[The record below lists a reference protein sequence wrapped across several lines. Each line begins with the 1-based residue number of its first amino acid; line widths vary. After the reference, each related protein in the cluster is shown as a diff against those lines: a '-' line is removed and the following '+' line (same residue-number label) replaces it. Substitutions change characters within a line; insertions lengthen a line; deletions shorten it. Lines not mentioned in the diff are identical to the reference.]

1 MMNIVA
7 DTNVIVAALRSG
19 KGASHKL
26 VQMVRRGDSVRL
38 HLSAAVVL
46 EYEEVLLREL
56 VPGFFSSAEIGAFL
70 DDLILVSVRHARIVA
85 LRPLSS
91 DPDDDS
97 LLELAFT
104 ADVDCVVTFNKAHLR
119 PAEDIGIDLLTP
131 SELLQQLRQ

>member
-1 MMNIVA
+1 MMNIVV
-7 DTNVIVAALRSG
+7 DTNVIVAALRSR

-26 VQMVRRGDSVRL
+26 VQMVRRGEILRL

-56 VPGFFSSAEIGAFL
+56 VPDCFSPEEISAFL
-70 DDLILVSVRHARIVA
+70 DDLILGSVRHARIA
-85 LRPLSS
+85 AGRPLSS

-104 ADVDCVVTFNKAHLR
+104 ADADCVVTFNKAHLR
-119 PAEDIGIDLLTP
+119 PAEDMGIDLLTP

>member
-1 MMNIVA
+1 MMNIAV
-7 DTNVIVAALRSG
+7 DTNVIVAALRSR
-19 KGASHKL
+19 KGASHRL
-26 VQMVRRGDSVRL
+26 VQMVRRGEILRL

-56 VPGFFSSAEIGAFL
+56 VPDCFSPEEISAFL
-70 DDLILVSVRHARIVA
+70 DDLILGSVRHARIA
-85 LRPLSS
+85 AGRPLSS

-104 ADVDCVVTFNKAHLR
+104 ADVDCIVTFNKAHFR
-119 PAEDIGIDLLTP
+119 PADDMGIDLLTP

>member
-1 MMNIVA
+1 MNIVV
-7 DTNVIVAALRSG
+7 DTNVIVAALRSR

-26 VQMVRRGDSVRL
+26 VQMIRRGEILRL

-56 VPGFFSSAEIGAFL
+56 VPDCFSPEEISAFL
-70 DDLILVSVRHARIVA
+70 DDLILGSVRHARIA
-85 LRPLSS
+85 AGRPLSS

-104 ADVDCVVTFNKAHLR
+104 ADADCVVTFNKAHLR
-119 PAEDIGIDLLTP
+119 PAEDMGIDLLTP

>member
-1 MMNIVA
+1 MNIVS

-19 KGASHKL
+19 NGALHRL
-26 VQMVRRGDSVRL
+26 VQMVRCGDLVRL

-56 VPGFFSSAEIGAFL
+56 VPVFFSSEEIGAFL

-85 LRPLSS
+85 RRPLSS

-104 ADVDCVVTFNKAHLR
+104 ADADCIVTFNKAHLR
-119 PAEDIGIDLLTP
+119 PAEDMAIDLLTP
-131 SELLQQLRQ
+131 SELLQQLA

>member
-1 MMNIVA
+1 MNIVS

-19 KGASHKL
+19 NGASHRL
-26 VQMVRRGDSVRL
+26 VQMVRCGDSVRL

-56 VPGFFSSAEIGAFL
+56 VPFFFS
-70 DDLILVSVRHARIVA
+70 LVSVRHARIVA
-85 LRPLSS
+85 RRPLSS

-104 ADVDCVVTFNKAHLR
+104 ADADCIVTFNKAHLR
-119 PAEDIGIDLLTP
+119 PAEDMGIDLLTP
-131 SELLQQLRQ
+131 SELLQQLV

>member
-1 MMNIVA
+1 VNIVV

-19 KGASHKL
+19 KGASHRL
-26 VQMVRRGDSVRL
+26 LQMVRGGGFVRL

-56 VPGFFSSAEIGAFL
+56 VPDFFSSEEIGAFL
-70 DDLILVSVRHARIVA
+70 DDLILVSVRHARISA
-85 LRPLSS
+85 RRPLSS

-104 ADVDCVVTFNKAHLR
+104 ADVDCIVTFNKVHLR
-119 PAEDIGIDLLTP
+119 PAEDMGIDLLTP
-131 SELLQQLRQ
+131 NELLQQLA

>member
-1 MMNIVA
+1 MTNIVA
-7 DTNVIVAALRSG
+7 DTNAIVAALRSG

-26 VQMVRRGDSVRL
+26 VQMVRREDLVRL

-56 VPGFFSSAEIGAFL
+56 VPGFFGPEEIGAFL
-70 DDLILVSVRHARIVA
+70 DDLILVSIRHARIVA
-85 LRPLSS
+85 HRPLSS

-131 SELLQQLRQ
+131 SELLQELR

>member
-1 MMNIVA
+1 MNIVA
-7 DTNVIVAALRSG
+7 DTNVIVAALRSR
-19 KGASHKL
+19 KGASHKF
-26 VQMVRRGDSVRL
+26 VQMVRRGDMLRL

-56 VPGFFSSAEIGAFL
+56 VPDFFSPEEIGAFL

-85 LRPLSS
+85 RRPLSS

-119 PAEDIGIDLLTP
+119 PAEDMGIDLLTP

>member
-1 MMNIVA
+1 MNIVV
-7 DTNVIVAALRSG
+7 DTNVIVAALRSR

-26 VQMVRRGDSVRL
+26 VQMIRCGDVLRL

-56 VPGFFSSAEIGAFL
+56 VPDCFSPEEISAFL
-70 DDLILVSVRHARIVA
+70 DDLILGSVRHARIA
-85 LRPLSS
+85 AGRPLSS

-104 ADVDCVVTFNKAHLR
+104 ADADCVVTFNKAHLR
-119 PAEDIGIDLLTP
+119 PAEDMGIDLLTP

>member
-1 MMNIVA
+1 MNIVV
-7 DTNVIVAALRSG
+7 DTNVIVAALRSR

-26 VQMVRRGDSVRL
+26 VQMVRRGDMLRL

-46 EYEEVLLREL
+46 EYEEVLLRKL
-56 VPGFFSSAEIGAFL
+56 GPDCFSSAEIGAFL

-85 LRPLSS
+85 HRPLSS

-104 ADVDCVVTFNKAHLR
+104 ADVD
-119 PAEDIGIDLLTP
+119 
-131 SELLQQLRQ
+131 

>member
-1 MMNIVA
+1 MIIVV
-7 DTNVIVAALRSG
+7 DTNVIVAALRSR

-26 VQMVRRGDSVRL
+26 VQMVRRGDILRL

-46 EYEEVLLREL
+46 EYEEVLLHEL
-56 VPGFFSSAEIGAFL
+56 VPDCFGPEEIGAFL
-70 DDLILVSVRHARIVA
+70 DDLILGSVRHARIA
-85 LRPLSS
+85 AGRPLSS

-104 ADVDCVVTFNKAHLR
+104 ADADCVVTFNKAHLR

-131 SELLQQLRQ
+131 SELLQQLAQ

>member
-1 MMNIVA
+1 MNIVV
-7 DTNVIVAALRSG
+7 DTNVIVAALRSR

-26 VQMVRRGDSVRL
+26 VQMVRRGEILRL

-56 VPGFFSSAEIGAFL
+56 VPDCFSPEEISAFL
-70 DDLILVSVRHARIVA
+70 DDLILGSVRHARIA
-85 LRPLSS
+85 AGRPLSS

-104 ADVDCVVTFNKAHLR
+104 ADADCVVTFNKAHLR

-131 SELLQQLRQ
+131 SELLQQLAQ

>member
-1 MMNIVA
+1 MNIVV
-7 DTNVIVAALRSG
+7 DTNVIVAALRSR

-26 VQMVRRGDSVRL
+26 VQMVRRGEILRL

-56 VPGFFSSAEIGAFL
+56 VPECFSPEEISAFL
-70 DDLILVSVRHARIVA
+70 DDLILGSVRHARIA
-85 LRPLSS
+85 AGRPLSS

-104 ADVDCVVTFNKAHLR
+104 ADADCVVTFNKAHLR
-119 PAEDIGIDLLTP
+119 PAEDMGIDLLTP
-131 SELLQQLRQ
+131 SELLQQLRL

>member
-1 MMNIVA
+1 MNIVV
-7 DTNVIVAALRSG
+7 DTNVIVAALRSR

-26 VQMVRRGDSVRL
+26 VQMVRRGEILRL

-56 VPGFFSSAEIGAFL
+56 VPDCFSPEEISAFL
-70 DDLILVSVRHARIVA
+70 DDLILGSVRHARIA
-85 LRPLSS
+85 AGRPLSS

-104 ADVDCVVTFNKAHLR
+104 ADADCVVTFNKAHLR
-119 PAEDIGIDLLTP
+119 PAEDMGIDLLTP